1 MKAVGVEKT
10 KEVLIVVKPCLSN
23 TKWRV
28 RIEAL
33 KMFIDLSLHYK
44 KLDYF
49 KTYWEDLYL

>member
-1 MKAVGVEKT
+1 MKAVGLEKT
-10 KEVLIVVKPCLSN
+10 KEVLTVVKPCLSN

-28 RIEAL
+28 RIEAV